1 MFEWWIELSESIES
15 WSLEAQTS
23 LLESITN
30 LVGIPP
36 IIGSVVLVS
45 TGIFA
50 KISGFFLGYLSNIWD
65 GIQEFVYD
73 LGSLI

>member
-1 MFEWWIELSESIES
+1 MFEWWIELGESIES

-23 LLESITN
+23 LLESLTN
-30 LVGIPP
+30 LVGISP
-36 IIGSVVLVS
+36 IIGSVVLIS

-50 KISGFFLGYLSNIWD
+50 KISSFFLGYLSNVWD
-65 GIQEFVYD
+65 SIQEFVYD

>member
-23 LLESITN
+23 MLESLTN
-30 LVGIPP
+30 LVGISP
-36 IIGSVVLVS
+36 IVGSAVLVS

-50 KISGFFLGYLSNIWD
+50 KISGFFLSYLSNAWD